1 MFYCS
6 EKSWSFVTN
15 NHYSNSVV
23 KYTIKHS
30 SDGTWSLRYY
40 INDDNDEVFDESML
54 VREVKDEPSLIKL
67 LRTTICYGSPD
78 EIIETILKIVSALD
92 LLLFSVTKHDPNQI
106 FTRGCDTTYY
116 SIQNIW
122 WNYTLNRVQQG
133 SPVLGT
139 ITYEKNLDV
148 NISIGAT
155 NGVDAN
161 IYRAALIDVLLGKS
175 HEGFVVID
183 PYEGFVT
190 VDPSKVTSK

>member
-15 NHYSNSVV
+15 NYYPNSIV

-30 SDGTWSLRYY
+30 FDGTWSLRYY
-40 INDDNDEVFDESML
+40 VNDDNEEVFDESML

-67 LRTTICYGSPD
+67 LRETICYGSPD
-78 EIIETILKIVSALD
+78 EIIETILKIVSALE

-133 SPVLGT
+133 NPVLGT
-139 ITYEKNLDV
+139 IRYEKNLDV
-148 NISIGAT
+148 NITIGAT

-183 PYEGFVT
+183 PSEGFAT
-190 VDPSKVTSK
+190 VDPSKVISK